1 MQERI
6 AGTDPRHALQSVG
19 WPVVITLMTLILL
32 VAVPVAILLMP
43 HPGPLIQLLVGLFLV
58 VLWLGAD
65 SNATV
70 VPVILRPAPIV
81 FGSLTLASVSAGA
94 LSPGQ
99 YDEYFIL
106 WLLQALGMSAGFLLA
121 ANLTR
126 SSARQPKPLSVQ
138 RYWAC
143 SKVLFFLFLLAALA
157 FFATQGVPALQS
169 DLEQA
174 RVDAAEGG
182 SGFIR
187 MFAFLLPTATAAAV
201 AIMGWRKTWFIVA
214 ITLVVMLGYANRV
227 PFIYF
232 VFPLAVMVA
241 VTTKKLGSRR
251 IVIIAVSLLGLMGA
265 LAAWRVYN
273 TQDMASSYQYRDA
286 VARGDNLAIA
296 WSAIS
301 HYARVVPENAMLV
314 KDVVDSGAMPL
325 QFGSTYFTLFAS
337 VLPGKQISPDMTLKE
352 LNGVQFLGG
361 GIPPTLA
368 GEGYMNFGHFGVFL
382 NALLAM
388 LLLRYWASII
398 IRTTEIHGPKETR
411 VVGLIYGYALT
422 WVCLAQISGFAGS
435 ATVSLAGFLLL
446 LALRWFSRSKVPLPT
461 IPTRNRTARL
471 GWPSSPPTTQQCK
484 SPGGAGDIALKPRR
498 RIAESN

>member
-1 MQERI
+1 MTRLN
-6 AGTDPRHALQSVG
+6 GTNSAPTPPRQSGG
-19 WPVVITLMTLILL
+19 WPVAIILMMLLI
-32 VAVPVAILLMP
+32 VAAVPAAIALMP
-43 HPGPLIQLLVGLFLV
+43 HPGPLIQILVGVFLV

-70 VPVILRPAPIV
+70 IPTILRPAPIV
-81 FGSLTLASVSAGA
+81 FGSLTIASVSAGA
-94 LSPGQ
+94 LSADQ
-99 YDEYFIL
+99 YEEYFVL
-106 WLLQALGMSAGFLLA
+106 WLLQALGMAAGFLLT

-126 SSARQPKPLSVQ
+126 SSTKALRPLSVK
-138 RYWAC
+138 RYWSS
-143 SKVLFFLFLLAALA
+143 SKVCFLLFLLAALSY
-157 FFATQGVPALQS
+157 FATQGVPALQS

-201 AIMGWRKTWFIVA
+201 AIKGWRKTWLLVA
-214 ITLVVMLGYANRV
+214 IALVIMLGYGNRV

-241 VTTKKLGSRR
+241 VTTKKLGSGR
-251 IVIIAVSLLGLMGA
+251 IIAIAASLLGLMGA

-273 TQDMASSYQYRDA
+273 TEDMASSYQYRDA
-286 VARGDNLAIA
+286 VASGDSLAIA

-301 HYARVVPENAMLV
+301 HYTQVVPENAMLV
-314 KDVVDSGAMPL
+314 KDVIDSGAMPL

-337 VLPGKQISPDMTLKE
+337 ILPGKQISPDMMLKE

-368 GEGYMNFGHFGVFL
+368 GEGYMNFGYFGVFL

-388 LLLRYWASII
+388 LLLRYWASVV
-398 IRTTEIHGPKETR
+398 IRMHEIRGTSQTR

-446 LALRWFSRSKVPLPT
+446 LAITWFSRDNEPLPFRQSAS
-461 IPTRNRTARL
+461 RNSRVGQTSLA
-471 GWPSSPPTTQQCK
+471 SN
-484 SPGGAGDIALKPRR
+484 
-498 RIAESN
+498 ESA

>member
-1 MQERI
+1 MTGLIGAKLAPTHLR
-6 AGTDPRHALQSVG
+6 QSGG
-19 WPVVITLMTLILL
+19 WPVAIILMTLFVIA
-32 VAVPVAILLMP
+32 AVPAAVLLLP
-43 HPGPLIQLLVGLFLV
+43 QPGPLIQILIGVFLV

-70 VPVILRPAPIV
+70 IPTILRPAPIV
-81 FGSLTLASVSAGA
+81 FGSLTIASVSAGA
-94 LSPGQ
+94 LSVDQ
-99 YDEYFIL
+99 YDEYFVL
-106 WLLQALGMSAGFLLA
+106 WLIQALGMAAGFLLA

-126 SSARQPKPLSVQ
+126 SSAKAPLPLSIN
-138 RYWAC
+138 RYW
-143 SKVLFFLFLLAALA
+143 SSSRVVFVLFLLAALA
-157 FFATQGVPALQS
+157 YFATQGIPALQS

-182 SGFIR
+182 PGFIR

-201 AIMGWRKTWFIVA
+201 AIKGWRKTWLLVA
-214 ITLVVMLGYANRV
+214 ITLVIMLGYGNRV

-241 VTTKKLGSRR
+241 VTTKKLGSGR
-251 IVIIAVSLLGLMGA
+251 IIAIAVSLLGLMGA

-273 TQDMASSYQYRDA
+273 TEDMASSYQYRDA
-286 VARGDNLAIA
+286 VANGDSLAIA

-301 HYARVVPENAMLV
+301 HYTQVVPENAMLV
-314 KDVVDSGAMPL
+314 KDVIDSGAMPL

-337 VLPGKQISPDMTLKE
+337 VLPGKQISPDMMLKE

-368 GEGYMNFGHFGVFL
+368 GEGYMNFGYFGVFL

-388 LLLRYWASII
+388 LLLRYWASVV
-398 IRTTEIHGPKETR
+398 IRTSEIRSTNQAR

-446 LALRWFSRSKVPLPT
+446 LAISWFSRDKEPLPQRQSAS
-461 IPTRNRTARL
+461 RNSRRGRTPL
-471 GWPSSPPTTQQCK
+471 MSN
-484 SPGGAGDIALKPRR
+484 
-498 RIAESN
+498 ESDA